1 MFLLHLKEEWKHVWK
16 RLMKVSV
23 CVWVTQVRFVSV
35 FLSFFLPFPPF
46 QESDTWYSSSLL
58 SSTFGGECYF
68 NISLFFNL
76 SNPTK
81 PVYPCLKSLLKPGH
95 TFFRVLKG
103 KGFHWSRLPNKT
115 ALTNGKQQP
124 EKSFVTDGDVTGPK
138 SRLLNTPGL
147 FLLGHNGIHM
157 ESYCRSHHRA
167 QTYTHTHKHACTRTS
182 VHARVR
188 THTQ

>member
-1 MFLLHLKEEWKHVWK
+1 
-16 RLMKVSV
+16 MKTRFKALDEST
-23 CVWVTQVRFVSV
+23 CLCLVTQVPFLKV
-35 FLSFFLPFPPF
+35 FPLFLFPLPSF
-46 QESDTWYSSSLL
+46 QESDIWYSTSLV

-167 QTYTHTHKHACTRTS
+167 RTYTHSHIHTHTHLHAC
-182 VHARVR
+182 
-188 THTQ
+188 